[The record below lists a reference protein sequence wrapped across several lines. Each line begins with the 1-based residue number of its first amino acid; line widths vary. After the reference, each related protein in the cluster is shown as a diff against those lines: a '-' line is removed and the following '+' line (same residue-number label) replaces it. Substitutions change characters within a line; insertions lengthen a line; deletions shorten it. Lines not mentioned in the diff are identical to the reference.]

1 MLGAR
6 LLTAGA
12 AASALLLSGCDFGEP
27 QAQPLTPVRVQ
38 TVETHALGSNL
49 RYTANIEPYKSV
61 NAAFKVGGY
70 IETILQ
76 EKGVDGKSRDVQTGD
91 PVKAGT
97 VLAVVDRKPYED
109 KVKEASG
116 QLGQARAA
124 LTKAD
129 ADYKRAKIL
138 FGEQSMTAPE
148 FDSYRKEYQ
157 SAVSAVAGAKAQHDL
172 AVTNLG
178 YTKLGSPLGGV
189 VLQRNIEVGAL
200 VSPGTVG
207 FVVADVSSV
216 KAVFGVP
223 AVVLGDVKLGSPL
236 DITSQSLPNQVFAG
250 KVTSIAAAA
259 DSATRVFDVEVT
271 VPNDKGLLRP
281 GMVASL
287 KVTTSGAK
295 AKTLAVVPISA
306 IVRSKSNADGYA
318 VYVLDGNGS
327 EPKVN
332 LQDIKV
338 GQVLGNTVA
347 VTAGLKPGARV
358 VVYGA
363 TLVTDGEKVRVIP

>member
-1 MLGAR
+1 MRAARFLAAGAVASG
-6 LLTAGA
+6 LALTA
-12 AASALLLSGCDFGEP
+12 CDVGEP
-27 QAQPLTPVRVQ
+27 QPQPLTPVRVQ
-38 TVETHALGSNL
+38 TVESHELGSSL

-70 IETILQ
+70 IEKIVQ
-76 EKGVDGKSRDVQTGD
+76 EKGVDGKARDVQTGD
-91 PVKAGT
+91 RVTSGT
-97 VLAVVDRKPYED
+97 VLAVVDQKPYQD
-109 KVKEASG
+109 KVKEAAG

-172 AVTNLG
+172 AVTNLS

-236 DITSQSLPNQVFAG
+236 DITSESLPNQAFAG

-259 DSATRVFDVEVT
+259 DTSTRVFDVEVT
-271 VPNDKGLLRP
+271 VPNGKGLLKP

-287 KVTTSGAK
+287 QVATRGAK

-306 IVRSKSNADGYA
+306 IVRSKTDEDGYA
-318 VYVLDGNGS
+318 VYVVDGNSS
-327 EPKVN
+327 EPKVS

-338 GQVLGNTVA
+338 GQVLGNEVA

-363 TLVTDGEKVRVIP
+363 TLVTDGEQVRVIP